1 METLKEVLARYGFN
15 FKKSFGQNFLTDA
28 GLLASIVKGADC
40 AGETVLEI
48 GAGAGALTC
57 ELAKE
62 AKRVISF
69 EIDRSLQPILGEI
82 LSDKKNVSLYFE
94 DILKR
99 KTEAIESLIGE
110 DYLVVANLPYYITT
124 PLIMRF
130 VEESTRCKRLVV
142 MVQEEVAD
150 RLVAR
155 EGTPAYG
162 AVTVAVNV
170 AGRAEKLRRVPR
182 ELFTPRPNV
191 DSAVVRIEI
200 DRGRF
205 RVSDRALLRA
215 AVRAGF
221 NNRRKTLCNNLMQSF
236 SLSRAEAEA
245 LLVDCGIDLKARGET
260 LSAAAYVELAERL
273 AKKSVDSSAFAAR

>member
-155 EGTPAYG
+155 EG
-162 AVTVAVNV
+162 
-170 AGRAEKLRRVPR
+170 
-182 ELFTPRPNV
+182 RPLTAR
-191 DSAVVRIEI
+191 SP
-200 DRGRF
+200 
-205 RVSDRALLRA
+205 
-215 AVRAGF
+215 
-221 NNRRKTLCNNLMQSF
+221 
-236 SLSRAEAEA
+236 SR
-245 LLVDCGIDLKARGET
+245 
-260 LSAAAYVELAERL
+260 
-273 AKKSVDSSAFAAR
+273 

>member
-1 METLKEVLARYGFN
+1 M
-15 FKKSFGQNFLTDA
+15 
-28 GLLASIVKGADC
+28 
-40 AGETVLEI
+40 LEI
-48 GAGAGALTC
+48 GAGAGALTR

-69 EIDRSLQPILGEI
+69 EIDRSLQPILDEI

-170 AGRAEKLRRVPR
+170 AGRAEKLRARPAGTVYAASQCGFRRGSHRDRPRAVPDIR
-182 ELFTPRPNV
+182 PGAPAGGGPRGV
-191 DSAVVRIEI
+191 
-200 DRGRF
+200 
-205 RVSDRALLRA
+205 
-215 AVRAGF
+215 
-221 NNRRKTLCNNLMQSF
+221 Q
-236 SLSRAEAEA
+236 
-245 LLVDCGIDLKARGET
+245 
-260 LSAAAYVELAERL
+260 
-273 AKKSVDSSAFAAR
+273 